1 MAALRLGYPVCTLD
15 NKQLL
20 PAGAVLSEEALE
32 RLARSG
38 PEDSSPPIPLVE
50 YGTVRQ
56 DLPRFLREGCYGI
69 IFRDPKENAG
79 LLRHIGKIRLPLPLL
94 DILGYFRRNDVY
106 TYRHSLRV
114 FLLSALLSKDL
125 SVGDLDT
132 FLGATAGP
140 THDFGKICVPPR
152 VLRKGTPLLRSERAL
167 LEHHTV
173 AGNALLGYYLM
184 NPKTMAAK
192 AAMEHHE
199 RRDGSGYPRGVRL
212 SDRLVEIVVVCDVY
226 DALVSPRPYRKVVF
240 DNRTALEEVT
250 ALGEQGK
257 IDRAI
262 VRALIARN
270 RKDKPRAEDCAV
282 SLEKRGKPPEGNMYG
297 KILDDVPPV
306 SAKKGK

>member
-1 MAALRLGYPVCTLD
+1 MAALKLGYPVCTLD

-20 PAGAVLSEEALE
+20 PAGAVLTEEALE

-38 PEDSSPPIPLVE
+38 PQDSTPSIPLME

-56 DLPRFLREGCYGI
+56 DLLRFLREGCYGI
-69 IFRDPKENAG
+69 IFRDPRENAD
-79 LLRHIGKIRLPLPLL
+79 LLRHVGKLRLPLPLL

-114 FLLSALLSKDL
+114 FLLSALLSRDL
-125 SVGDLDT
+125 SVGDLET
-132 FLGATAGP
+132 FLRATAGP
-140 THDFGKICVPPR
+140 THDFGKICVAPR
-152 VLRKGTPLLRSERAL
+152 VLRKATPLLRSERTL

-173 AGNALLGYYLM
+173 AGNALLSYYLM
-184 NPKTMAAK
+184 DPRTMAAK
-192 AAMEHHE
+192 VAMEHHE
-199 RRDGSGYPRGVRL
+199 RRDGVGYPRGLRL
-212 SDRLVEIVVVCDVY
+212 SERLVEIVVVCDVY
-226 DALVSPRPYRKVVF
+226 DALISPRPYRRVVF

-262 VRALIARN
+262 VQALVARN
-270 RKDKPRAEDCAV
+270 RKEKPRAEECAV
-282 SLEKRGKPPEGNMYG
+282 SLEKRGKPPEENMYG
-297 KILDDVPPV
+297 KFLDDVPPV